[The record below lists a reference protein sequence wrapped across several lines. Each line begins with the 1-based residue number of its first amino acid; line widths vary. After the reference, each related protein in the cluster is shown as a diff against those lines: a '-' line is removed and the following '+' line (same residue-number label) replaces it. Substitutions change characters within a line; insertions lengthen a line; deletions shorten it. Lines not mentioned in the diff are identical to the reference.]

1 MSLTPDEL
9 GLLNYLYTKLQKHDP
24 KNYVLQRYYEGRNK
38 LKDLRISIP
47 PQLTAVE
54 TVVGW
59 AGTAVD
65 VLEERLDLEGFIDP
79 ADLGVNEIF
88 RQNEMDLESSLGH
101 KDALV
106 FGTGFVTVG
115 RGMDGEPDPLITI
128 ESPKKMT
135 ALYDLRTR
143 RLKAAL
149 LINRNET
156 GTPISGTMYLEDQTI
171 FLEYTNRAWLDVDRD
186 VHNLGRVLVAQLPNN
201 PRSGD
206 PYGRTEITRAVR
218 SYTDSAMRTLL
229 GAEVAREF
237 YSAPQRYILGAN
249 EDVFLDADG
258 KPLNPWSV
266 YQGRVLGIPYNEAE
280 NVMPQVGQ
288 FQANDTRPY
297 FEQIKAYAQLMA
309 AETAIPASYLGYQT
323 DNPASADAIRQ
334 MEARLVKR
342 AERRQRQFGRTW
354 SEVARLA
361 LLVRDGSVPE
371 EANEIRP
378 VWRDASTPTRA
389 AAADEAVKLISAG
402 VLLPD
407 SEITYNRIGLS
418 ETDKEILRQEKEV
431 ANANNLIANLAL
443 ASQAAVE
450 NPTVADLSSRRTENN
465 ENQSTGNPETVEQ
478 FQGVS
483 VGDIVNLNDGRSGRV
498 EHIMIGGILGV
509 PNSDFAITGTPTNPA
524 VQVRLFEN
532 GEETEVVINVRFS
545 EIVRT

>member
-1 MSLTPDEL
+1 MSLSNDEIR
-9 GLLNYLYTKLQKHDP
+9 LLDYLTEKIKKHDP

-65 VLEERLDLEGFIDP
+65 VLEERLDLEGYLDP
-79 ADLGVNEIF
+79 AELGINEIF
-88 RQNEMDLESSLGH
+88 RANELDLESSMGH

-106 FGTGFVTVG
+106 FGTGFVTIG

-135 ALYDLRTR
+135 AIYDMRTR
-143 RLKAAL
+143 RLSAAL

-156 GTPISGTMYLEDQTI
+156 GTPISGTLYLPDQTI
-171 FLEYTNRAWLDVDRD
+171 FLEYYNRAWLDVDRD

-218 SYTDSAMRTLL
+218 SLTDSAMRTLL

-237 YSAPQRYILGAN
+237 YSAPQRYILGAD
-249 EDVFLDADG
+249 EDLFTDSDGNPLDA
-258 KPLNPWSV
+258 WSV
-266 YQGRVLGIPYNEAE
+266 YQGRILGVPTNQDGQI
-280 NVMPQVGQ
+280 PQVGQ
-288 FQANDTRPY
+288 FSANDTRPY
-297 FEQIKAYAQLMA
+297 FEQIRAYAQLMS
-309 AETAIPASYLGYQT
+309 AESAIPASYLGFQT

-334 MEARLVKR
+334 MEARLIKR

-354 SEVARLA
+354 GEVARLA
-361 LLVRDGSVPE
+361 LLVRDGSIPPE
-371 EANEIRP
+371 ASEIRP
-378 VWRDASTPTRA
+378 IWRDASTPTRA
-389 AAADEAVKLISAG
+389 ASADEAVKLISAG

-418 ETDKEILRQEKEV
+418 ELDKKILRQEKEV
-431 ANANNLIANLAL
+431 AQATNLIANLA
-443 ASQAAVE
+443 AANQAALQDQQ
-450 NPTVADLSSRRTENN
+450 VADLAARNVD
-465 ENQSTGNPETVEQ
+465 TGQ
-478 FQGVS
+478 
-483 VGDIVNLNDGRSGRV
+483 
-498 EHIMIGGILGV
+498 
-509 PNSDFAITGTPTNPA
+509 
-524 VQVRLFEN
+524 
-532 GEETEVVINVRFS
+532 
-545 EIVRT
+545 